1 MTALPSVPGTA
12 SARTTSGHRL
22 PSHSRPAATR
32 RSREKA
38 LALFVLA
45 VAFAITVALLAI
57 QWLSSE
63 NQATS
68 APSLPPSITVQVNW
82 A

>member
-1 MTALPSVPGTA
+1 MTVLPSVPGNTRA
-12 SARTTSGHRL
+12 PTMSGHRL
-22 PSHSRPAATR
+22 ASHSRPAAAR

-45 VAFAITVALLAI
+45 VAFAITVTLLTI

-68 APSLPPSITVQVNW
+68 APSLLPSITVQVNW